1 MSADREAD
9 QDMTHRDIA
18 LLLADAADGV
28 EVGTAPTQAVVRG
41 GRRRRA
47 RRWAVAA
54 AAALAIVGTT
64 GTVALAGLP
73 GGGGGK
79 AEPAVTR
86 SSAPLPDVFQNKPHR
101 TELASG
107 TEDGKDWEVF
117 VDVWDAPRDKAQAEA
132 QLTAMAEY
140 KGEWPA
146 SVRTAADLVGK
157 RTYFVQRDYE
167 GDTSVVIENSLPEG
181 DANVST
187 DMDSGALGLSP
198 QDKPQRL
205 VIGRIAKTAL
215 EVTCDWKDGTSTVL
229 HRVSGPEA
237 DGRLKQGIRSAEG
250 SPDRWFVCLAPKG
263 TAYKDARVTGLD
275 Q

>member
-28 EVGTAPTQAVVRG
+28 EVDIAPTQAVVRG

-73 GGGGGK
+73 GGGGGR

-132 QLTAMAEY
+132 QLTAMGEY
-140 KGEWPA
+140 RGEWPG

-157 RTYFVQRDYE
+157 RTYFVQRSYD
-167 GDTSVVIENSLPEG
+167 GDTSVVIENSLPAR
-181 DANVST
+181 DASVST
-187 DMDSGALGLSP
+187 DMGVTGQGLSP
-198 QDKPQRL
+198 QAKPLRL
-205 VIGRIAKTAL
+205 VIGQVAKTAL
-215 EVTCDWKDGTSTVL
+215 EVTCDWKDGTSAVL
-229 HRVSGPEA
+229 HRVSDPEA
-237 DGRLKQGIRSAEG
+237 DGSLKQGIRSVEG
-250 SPDRWFVCLAPKG
+250 SPDRWFVCVAPKG
-263 TAYKDARVTGLD
+263 TAFKNARVTGLD

>member
-28 EVGTAPTQAVVRG
+28 EVGIAPTQAVVRG

-73 GGGGGK
+73 GGGGRV
-79 AEPAVTR
+79 EP
-86 SSAPLPDVFQNKPHR
+86 SAPRPSATPDTLRYQPHR

-107 TEDGKDWEVF
+107 TEDGKDWEVY

-132 QLTAMAEY
+132 QLTAMGEY

-157 RTYFVQRDYE
+157 STFFVQRGYE
-167 GDTSVVIENSLPEG
+167 GDTSVVIENSVPEG

-187 DMDSGALGLSP
+187 DMESGGLGLSP
-198 QDKPQRL
+198 QAKSLRL

-229 HRVSGPEA
+229 HRVSGPET
-237 DGRLKQGIRSAEG
+237 DGTLKQGIRSAEG
-250 SPDRWFVCLAPKG
+250 SPDRWFVCVAPKG
-263 TAYKDARVTGLD
+263 TVYKDARVTGLD

>member
-1 MSADREAD
+1 MSADREPD

-18 LLLADAADGV
+18 LLLADVADGV
-28 EVGTAPTQAVVRG
+28 DVGIAPTQAVIRG

-73 GGGGGK
+73 GGDGGR
-79 AEPAVTR
+79 AEPAATR
-86 SSAPLPDVFQNKPHR
+86 SSAPSPDAFHAEPRR

-107 TEDGKDWEVF
+107 TEDGKDWQVF
-117 VDVWDAPRDKAQAEA
+117 VDMWDAPRDKAQAEA
-132 QLTAMAEY
+132 QLTAMGEY

-157 RTYFVQRDYE
+157 RTYFVQRSYQ
-167 GDTSVVIENSLPEG
+167 GDTSVVIENSLPER
-181 DANVST
+181 DVNVST
-187 DMDSGALGLSP
+187 DMESAGLGLSP
-198 QDKPQRL
+198 QAKPLRL
-205 VIGRIAKTAL
+205 VVGRIARTAL

-229 HRVSGPEA
+229 HRVSGREA
-237 DGRLKQGIRSAEG
+237 DGSLKQGIRSAEG
-250 SPDRWFVCLAPKG
+250 SPDRWFVCVAPKG
-263 TAYKDARVTGLD
+263 TAYANARVTGLD